1 MDKEFVAEMKARL
14 LELKEEIRDH
24 LAAEDAQFRSILEE
38 EENHKDM
45 GDDASAVVDK
55 KMLEI
60 LGAKEQQ
67 RLMQINEALYRIENG
82 RYGVCLGCGVKISKE
97 RLRAI
102 PYATLCVRCKASEE
116 RKRH

>member
-1 MDKEFVAEMKARL
+1 MDKEFVAEMKTRL

-38 EENHKDM
+38 EESHKDM
-45 GDDASAVVDK
+45 GDDATAVVDK

-82 RYGVCLGCGVKISKE
+82 RYGVCLSCGTRISRE
-97 RLRAI
+97 RLRAL
-102 PYATLCVRCKASEE
+102 PYATLCVACKTREE